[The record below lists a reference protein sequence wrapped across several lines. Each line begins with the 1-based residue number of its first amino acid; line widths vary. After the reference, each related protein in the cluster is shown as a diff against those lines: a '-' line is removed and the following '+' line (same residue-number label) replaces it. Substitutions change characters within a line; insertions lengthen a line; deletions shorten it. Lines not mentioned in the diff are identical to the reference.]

1 MKQRRKSLY
10 YSKNRVSQFPIRC
23 EILMF
28 SILLLSGLLIGVLV
42 AKNGNESILDQ
53 VSRMFDS
60 FYSVRENQSIGASVI
75 NSLKVSCA
83 FWLINVLFGLCIIGI
98 PFVTVIPVIRGLGI
112 GLVTGYIYSIYG
124 IKGIGYCFLIIFP
137 GALISF
143 IALIYAVSD
152 SFKMSLYTLSSCVN
166 SGAPK
171 GGAEKI
177 KIFAVR
183 QIFYLMLFAVS
194 AFIDGIVNKL
204 FAGVFNF

>member
-10 YSKNRVSQFPIRC
+10 YSKNRVSQLPIRR

-42 AKNGNESILDQ
+42 AKNGNESILTQ

-83 FWLINVLFGLCIIGI
+83 FWLINLLFGLCLIGI

-166 SGAPK
+166 SVAPK

-183 QIFYLMLFAVS
+183 QMFYLILFAVS
-194 AFIDGIVNKL
+194 AFIDGIANKL

>member
-10 YSKNRVSQFPIRC
+10 YSKNRVSQLPIRR

-42 AKNGNESILDQ
+42 AKNGNESILAQ

-83 FWLINVLFGLCIIGI
+83 FWLMNVLFGLCIIGI

-166 SGAPK
+166 PGAPK

-183 QIFYLMLFAVS
+183 QIFYLILFAVS
-194 AFIDGIVNKL
+194 AFTDGIVNKL

>member
-10 YSKNRVSQFPIRC
+10 YSKNRVSQLPIRR

-42 AKNGNESILDQ
+42 AKNGNESILAQ

-83 FWLINVLFGLCIIGI
+83 FWLINILFGLCIIGI
-98 PFVTVIPVIRGLGI
+98 PFVTIIPVIRGLGI

-183 QIFYLMLFAVS
+183 QIFYLILFAVS
-194 AFIDGIVNKL
+194 AFTDGIVNKL

>member
-1 MKQRRKSLY
+1 
-10 YSKNRVSQFPIRC
+10 
-23 EILMF
+23 MF

-42 AKNGNESILDQ
+42 AKNGNESILAQ

-83 FWLINVLFGLCIIGI
+83 FWLINILFGLCIIGI
-98 PFVTVIPVIRGLGI
+98 PFVTAIPVIRGLGI

>member
-10 YSKNRVSQFPIRC
+10 YSKNRVSQFPIRR

-83 FWLINVLFGLCIIGI
+83 FWLINILFGLCIIGI
-98 PFVTVIPVIRGLGI
+98 PFVTAIPVIRGLGI

>member
-10 YSKNRVSQFPIRC
+10 YSKNRVSQLPIRR

-42 AKNGNESILDQ
+42 AKNGNESILAQ

-83 FWLINVLFGLCIIGI
+83 FWQINILFGLCIIGI
-98 PFVTVIPVIRGLGI
+98 PFVTAIPVIRGLGI

>member
-10 YSKNRVSQFPIRC
+10 YSKNRVSQLPIRR

-42 AKNGNESILDQ
+42 AKNGNESILAQ

-98 PFVTVIPVIRGLGI
+98 PFVTAIPVIRGLGI
-112 GLVTGYIYSIYG
+112 GLVSGYIYSIYG

-183 QIFYLMLFAVS
+183 QIFYLILFAVS
-194 AFIDGIVNKL
+194 AFTDGIVNKL

>member
-10 YSKNRVSQFPIRC
+10 YSKNRVSQLPIRR

-42 AKNGNESILDQ
+42 AKNGNESILTQ
-53 VSRMFDS
+53 VSRMFDT
-60 FYSVRENQSIGASVI
+60 FYLVRENQSIGTSVI

-83 FWLINVLFGLCIIGI
+83 FWMINLLFGLCIIGV

-183 QIFYLMLFAVS
+183 QMFYLILFAVS
-194 AFIDGIVNKL
+194 AFTDGIVNKL

>member
-1 MKQRRKSLY
+1 MKQRRKFLY
-10 YSKNRVSQFPIRC
+10 YSKNRVSQLPIRR

-42 AKNGNESILDQ
+42 AKNGNESILAQ

>member
-10 YSKNRVSQFPIRC
+10 YSKNRVSQLPIRR

-42 AKNGNESILDQ
+42 AKNGNESILAQ

-83 FWLINVLFGLCIIGI
+83 FWLINILFGLCIIGI
-98 PFVTVIPVIRGLGI
+98 PFVTAIPVIRGLGI

>member
-10 YSKNRVSQFPIRC
+10 YSKNRVSQLPIRR

-42 AKNGNESILDQ
+42 AKNGNESILAQ

-83 FWLINVLFGLCIIGI
+83 FWLINILFGLCIIGI
-98 PFVTVIPVIRGLGI
+98 PFVTAIPVIRGLGI

-124 IKGIGYCFLIIFP
+124 IKGVGYCFLIIFP

>member
-10 YSKNRVSQFPIRC
+10 YSKNRVSQLPIRR

-42 AKNGNESILDQ
+42 AKNGNESILTQ

-98 PFVTVIPVIRGLGI
+98 PFVTIIPVIRGLGI

-166 SGAPK
+166 SGALK

-194 AFIDGIVNKL
+194 AFTDGIVNKL

>member
-10 YSKNRVSQFPIRC
+10 YSKNRVSQLPIRR

-42 AKNGNESILDQ
+42 AKNGNESILTQ
-53 VSRMFDS
+53 VNRMFDS
-60 FYSVRENQSIGASVI
+60 FYSVRENQSISASVV

-83 FWLINVLFGLCIIGI
+83 FWLINLLFGLCIIGV

-194 AFIDGIVNKL
+194 AFIDGIANKL

>member
-10 YSKNRVSQFPIRC
+10 YSKNRVSQLPIRR

-98 PFVTVIPVIRGLGI
+98 PFVTAIPVIRGLGI

-183 QIFYLMLFAVS
+183 QIFYLILFAVS
-194 AFIDGIVNKL
+194 AFTDGIVNKL

>member
-10 YSKNRVSQFPIRC
+10 YSKNRVSQLPIRR

-42 AKNGNESILDQ
+42 AKNGNESILAQ

>member
-10 YSKNRVSQFPIRC
+10 YSKNRVSQLPIRR

-124 IKGIGYCFLIIFP
+124 IKGIGYCFLITFP

>member
-1 MKQRRKSLY
+1 MNQRRKSLY
-10 YSKNRVSQFPIRC
+10 YSKNRVSQLPIRR
-23 EILMF
+23 EILIF

-42 AKNGNESILDQ
+42 AKNGNESILNQ

-60 FYSVRENQSIGASVI
+60 FYSVRENQSIGSSVI

-83 FWLINVLFGLCIIGI
+83 FWLINLLFGLCIIGV

-183 QIFYLMLFAVS
+183 QIFYLILFALS
-194 AFIDGIVNKL
+194 AFTDGIVNKL

>member
-10 YSKNRVSQFPIRC
+10 YSKNRVSQLPIRR

-83 FWLINVLFGLCIIGI
+83 FWLINILFGLCIIGI
-98 PFVTVIPVIRGLGI
+98 PFVTAIPVIRGLGI

-183 QIFYLMLFAVS
+183 QIFYLILFAVS
-194 AFIDGIVNKL
+194 AFTDGIVNKL

>member
-10 YSKNRVSQFPIRC
+10 YSKNRVSQLPIRR

-112 GLVTGYIYSIYG
+112 GLVTSYIYSIYG

>member
-10 YSKNRVSQFPIRC
+10 YSKNRVSQLPIRR

-28 SILLLSGLLIGVLV
+28 SVLLLSGLLIGVLV
-42 AKNGNESILDQ
+42 AKNGNESILAQ

>member
-1 MKQRRKSLY
+1 
-10 YSKNRVSQFPIRC
+10 
-23 EILMF
+23 MF

-42 AKNGNESILDQ
+42 AKNGNESILAQ

-98 PFVTVIPVIRGLGI
+98 PFVTAIPVIRGLGI
-112 GLVTGYIYSIYG
+112 GLVTGYIYSIHG

>member
-10 YSKNRVSQFPIRC
+10 YSKNRVSQFPIRR

-166 SGAPK
+166 SEAPK

>member
-10 YSKNRVSQFPIRC
+10 YSKNRVSQIPIRR

-42 AKNGNESILDQ
+42 AKNGNDSILAQ
-53 VSRMFDS
+53 VSKMFDS
-60 FYSVRENQSIGASVI
+60 FYSVRENQSICSSVI

-83 FWLINVLFGLCIIGI
+83 FWLINLLFGLCIIGV
-98 PFVTVIPVIRGLGI
+98 PFITVTPVIRGLGI

-152 SFKMSLYTLSSCVN
+152 SFKMSLYTLGACVN
-166 SGAPK
+166 SGSPK
-171 GGAEKI
+171 GGTEKI

-183 QIFYLMLFAVS
+183 QMFYLILFAVS
-194 AFIDGIVNKL
+194 AFIDGIANKL

>member
-10 YSKNRVSQFPIRC
+10 YSKKRVSQLPIRR
-23 EILMF
+23 EILML

-194 AFIDGIVNKL
+194 AFTDGIVNKL

>member
-10 YSKNRVSQFPIRC
+10 YSKNRVSQLPIRR

>member
-10 YSKNRVSQFPIRC
+10 YSKNRVSQLPIRR

-42 AKNGNESILDQ
+42 AKNGNESILAQ

-83 FWLINVLFGLCIIGI
+83 FWLINLLFGLCLIGI
-98 PFVTVIPVIRGLGI
+98 PFVTIIPVIRGLGI

-194 AFIDGIVNKL
+194 AFTDGIVNKL
-204 FAGVFNF
+204 FAEVFNF

>member
-10 YSKNRVSQFPIRC
+10 YSKNRVSQLPIRR

-42 AKNGNESILDQ
+42 AKNGNESILTQ
-53 VSRMFDS
+53 VNRMFDS

-98 PFVTVIPVIRGLGI
+98 PFVTAIPVIRGLGI

-124 IKGIGYCFLIIFP
+124 IKGVGYCFLIIFP

-194 AFIDGIVNKL
+194 AFTDGIANKL

>member
-10 YSKNRVSQFPIRC
+10 YSKNRVSQFPIRR

-83 FWLINVLFGLCIIGI
+83 FWLINILFGLCIIGI
-98 PFVTVIPVIRGLGI
+98 PFVTAIPVIRGLGI

-183 QIFYLMLFAVS
+183 QIFYLILFAVS
-194 AFIDGIVNKL
+194 AFTDGIVNKL

>member
-1 MKQRRKSLY
+1 MKQRGKSLY
-10 YSKNRVSQFPIRC
+10 YSKNRVSQLPIRR

-42 AKNGNESILDQ
+42 AKNGNESILAQ

-83 FWLINVLFGLCIIGI
+83 FWLINILFGLCIIGI
-98 PFVTVIPVIRGLGI
+98 PFVTAIPVIRGLGI

-183 QIFYLMLFAVS
+183 QIFYLILFAVS
-194 AFIDGIVNKL
+194 AFTDGIVNKL

>member
-10 YSKNRVSQFPIRC
+10 YSKNRVSQLPIRR

-171 GGAEKI
+171 GGAKKI

>member
-10 YSKNRVSQFPIRC
+10 YSKNRVLQLPIRR

-42 AKNGNESILDQ
+42 AKNGNESILAQ

-98 PFVTVIPVIRGLGI
+98 PFVTAIPVIRGLGI

-152 SFKMSLYTLSSCVN
+152 SFKMSLYTLSSCLN

>member
-10 YSKNRVSQFPIRC
+10 YSKNRVSQFPIRR

>member
-10 YSKNRVSQFPIRC
+10 YSKNRVSQLPIRR

-42 AKNGNESILDQ
+42 AKNGNESILTQ
-53 VSRMFDS
+53 VNRMFDS
-60 FYSVRENQSIGASVI
+60 FYSVRENQSISASVV

-83 FWLINVLFGLCIIGI
+83 FWLINLLFGLCIIGV

-112 GLVTGYIYSIYG
+112 GIVTGYIYSIYG

-194 AFIDGIVNKL
+194 AFIDGIANKL

>member
-10 YSKNRVSQFPIRC
+10 YSKNRVSQLPIRR

-28 SILLLSGLLIGVLV
+28 SILLLSALLIGVLV
-42 AKNGNESILDQ
+42 AKNGNESILAQ

-83 FWLINVLFGLCIIGI
+83 FWLINALFGLCIIGI

-124 IKGIGYCFLIIFP
+124 IKGVGYCFLIIFP

-194 AFIDGIVNKL
+194 AFTDGIANKL

>member
-10 YSKNRVSQFPIRC
+10 YSKNRVSQLPIRR

-42 AKNGNESILDQ
+42 SKNGNESIFAQ

-124 IKGIGYCFLIIFP
+124 IKGVGYCFLIIFP

-166 SGAPK
+166 SVAPK

-183 QIFYLMLFAVS
+183 QMFYLMLFAVS
-194 AFIDGIVNKL
+194 AFIDGIANKL

>member
-10 YSKNRVSQFPIRC
+10 YSKNRVSQLPIRR

-42 AKNGNESILDQ
+42 AKNGNESILAQ

-83 FWLINVLFGLCIIGI
+83 FWLINILFGLCIIGI
-98 PFVTVIPVIRGLGI
+98 PFVTAIPVIRGLGI

-152 SFKMSLYTLSSCVN
+152 SFKMSLYTLSNCVN

>member
-10 YSKNRVSQFPIRC
+10 YSKNRVSQLPIRR

-42 AKNGNESILDQ
+42 AKNGNESILAQ
-53 VSRMFDS
+53 VSRMFYS

-98 PFVTVIPVIRGLGI
+98 PFVTAIPVIRGLGI

-183 QIFYLMLFAVS
+183 QIFYLILFAVS
-194 AFIDGIVNKL
+194 AFTDGIVNKL

>member
-10 YSKNRVSQFPIRC
+10 YSKNRVSQLPIRR

-42 AKNGNESILDQ
+42 AKNGNESILAQ

-75 NSLKVSCA
+75 NSLKVSFA
-83 FWLINVLFGLCIIGI
+83 FWLINILFGLCIIGI
-98 PFVTVIPVIRGLGI
+98 PFVTAIPVIRGLGI

-183 QIFYLMLFAVS
+183 QIFYLILFAVS
-194 AFIDGIVNKL
+194 AFTDGIVNKL